1 MIEFIRGARTA
12 HMTIRMPASASNA
25 SNAAVKFDPRGQ
37 LANPVVSSIGPGL
50 LAEARHTSALADGP
64 YTSVA
69 APRRAAGRAMLQAA
83 IDWGELPALL
93 DLELAVDL
101 LIAPLVFRMLIMDG
115 STVPAGVVDGVLGW
129 VADGTFPPLR
139 EDALPEWYRLM
150 DEARSGDLAVS
161 VIVCS
166 DPAAHQAPDSP
177 SAARSA
183 PASRSDDTDRRMA
196 VACLSLADGSSAR
209 RPGAG
214 RRGTQRPASPL
225 TVTAA
230 SPP

>member
-1 MIEFIRGARTA
+1 MIEFIRGALTA

-139 EDALPEWYRLM
+139 EDALPEWCRLM

-166 DPAAHQAPDSP
+166 DPAAHQAPDSTVCGP
-177 SAARSA
+177 VG
-183 PASRSDDTDRRMA
+183 TG
-196 VACLSLADGSSAR
+196 VAF
-209 RPGAG
+209 
-214 RRGTQRPASPL
+214 
-225 TVTAA
+225 
-230 SPP
+230 